1 MRRKEGKY
9 IRRTVTAISVALMGL
24 MALTALTDIQFAKNL
39 SHTGANLLAKGLVKS
54 TQANC
59 VLRDSANKPVLNNS
73 DPLAKVLG
81 SDLPCPSNVFEL
93 RSRLVTS
100 GAKIKTTLVGNR
112 GFHNPT
118 AGSFS
123 LFEMVTGSLNPPGIA
138 INDGEFFFGHFT
150 RANGAAL
157 VADQRPNPESLMI
170 ELIAWDP
177 VKQLFNFYE
186 VIGDGRKGQWFYRG
200 DSLDIQADVKFLHRQ
215 PNPQKPQFGERLRC
229 SGCHIAGGPIMKEV
243 AAPHNDWW
251 ATARHLLFGNRKPDA
266 ELARMLQGL
275 VDADELANGVKAGL
289 LKLSGSESFQKA
301 KQDSSLQEQLR
312 PLFCPIEL
320 NLESDPTPLD
330 DKALQLAIPS
340 AFFVDPMLARSSV
353 SIKLDHYNAALVA
366 LNTVFPEIVPGR
378 RDADHGWLT
387 PVKAFSD
394 TMAIE
399 SLIKQGLI
407 DQEFVRDVLAV
418 DLTNPFFSKARC
430 SLLRLLPTNADSKWK
445 ETFRVALKTAANGN
459 PAAQELLDNL
469 TDPARNGQFHGAQA
483 TQFLNQCQNS
493 LQSKDA
499 LVKLFQLLA
508 QRRAEAFASEISKN
522 PMGQILEPGFRV
534 IFPQT
539 TPQIRPGSF
548 RLTKDCQ
555 LISQ

>member
-1 MRRKEGKY
+1 VRRKEGKY
-9 IRRTVTAISVALMGL
+9 GRRIVSAIIVALMGL
-24 MALTALTDIQFAKNL
+24 MAQAGIRSGQSL
-39 SHTGANLLAKGLVKS
+39 SQPNGNLLANGSVRS
-54 TQANC
+54 AQVNC
-59 VLRDSANKPVLNNS
+59 VLRDSANQPVLNSS
-73 DPLAKVLG
+73 DALAKVLVT
-81 SDLPCPSNVFEL
+81 DRPCPSNVFEL
-93 RSRLVTS
+93 RSRLLAS

-112 GFHNPT
+112 GFHNPK

-123 LFEMVTGSLNPPGIA
+123 LFEMVTGSLNPLGIQ
-138 INDGEFFFGHFT
+138 INDGEVFFGHFT

-157 VADQRPNPESLMI
+157 MPDQRPDPESLMI

-200 DSLDIQADVKFLHRQ
+200 DSLDIQADVKLLHRQ

-243 AAPHNDWW
+243 ATPHNDWW
-251 ATARHLLFGNRKPDA
+251 ATARHLPFGNRKPDA

-275 VDADELANGVKAGL
+275 VDAEELAKGVKAGL
-289 LKLSGSESFQKA
+289 LKLAESEKFQKA

-312 PLFCPIEL
+312 PLFCPVEL

-330 DKALQLAIPS
+330 DKALQLVIPS
-340 AFFVDPMLARSSV
+340 GFLVDPMLARSSV

-366 LNTVFPEIVPGR
+366 LNTVFPEIIPQR

-407 DQEFVRDVLAV
+407 DREFVTDVLAV
-418 DLTNPFFSKARC
+418 DLTNPLFSTARC
-430 SLLRLLPTNADSKWK
+430 SLLRLLPINADSNWK
-445 ETFRVALKTAANGN
+445 ETFRAALKAGANSN
-459 PAAQELLDNL
+459 PAAQELLNNL
-469 TDPARNGQFHGAQA
+469 TDPARDSEFHEAQA
-483 TQFLNQCQNS
+483 KQFLNQCQNNF
-493 LQSKDA
+493 QSNDA
-499 LVKLFQLLA
+499 VIKLYRLLA
-508 QRRAEAFASEISKN
+508 QRRAEAFASEISRN

-539 TPQIRPGSF
+539 TPQVRPGAF
-548 RLTKDCQ
+548 RLSKDCQ